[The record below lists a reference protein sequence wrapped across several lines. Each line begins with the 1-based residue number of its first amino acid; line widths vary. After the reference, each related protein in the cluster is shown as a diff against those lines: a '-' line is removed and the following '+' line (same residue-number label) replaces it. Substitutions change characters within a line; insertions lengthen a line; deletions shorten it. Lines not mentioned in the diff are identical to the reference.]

1 MAGILHAL
9 GTDTSLIC
17 RGKTVLRRGFDP
29 FIVKNLM
36 SELVKHGP
44 HMKTASTVAKVE
56 QAADGTKTLT
66 LKSGEVLSG
75 FDLVL
80 FAIGRKPN
88 SDKLGLDKVGVK
100 LNKRGFVVVDKYE
113 NTSAPGIYALGDVSC
128 SGFELTPVAIAAAR
142 RLADR
147 LFGGLKGARILYEN
161 IPTVVFSH
169 PPLGVVGL
177 TEPQARE
184 RFGDAQVRH
193 SNCMQC
199 KTRCRKCCWFVVVRK
214 VVPPSSYCY

>member
-9 GTDTSLIC
+9 GTDTTLIC
-17 RGKTVLRRGFDP
+17 RGATVLRRGFDP
-29 FIVKNLM
+29 FIVKSLM

-44 HMKTASTVAKVE
+44 HMQTDSTVAKVE
-56 QAADGTKTLT
+56 AAADGTKTLT

-80 FAIGRKPN
+80 FAVGRKPN
-88 SDKLGLDKVGVK
+88 SDSIGLDKAGVQ
-100 LNKRGFVVVDKYE
+100 LDKRGFVVVDHFE
-113 NTSAPGIYALGDVSC
+113 NTSVPGIYALGDVTST
-128 SGFELTPVAIAAAR
+128 GYELTPVAIAAAR

-147 LFGGLKGARILYEN
+147 LFGGLKDARILYEN

-184 RFGDAQVRH
+184 RYGDAKVRVVCKACRRH
-193 SNCMQC
+193 SGEGVVC
-199 KTRCRKCCWFVVVRK
+199 KACRRAQW
-214 VVPPSSYCY
+214 